1 MTEPVS
7 KLAGALLPLR
17 DLKLDEHELACLRDA
32 ATPQSAVERLEAAG
46 HLQAAAR
53 LVAQALPKR
62 EAVWWACMCCRAVPG
77 LQPQPAQLAWLD
89 AAELWVRRPAEET
102 RRGCVDFTAM
112 PDLRVPEGWAAM
124 GAFWSGGSVAPET
137 AADIPAGPGLTAA
150 AVEAAVLLA
159 AMRDDAPAQQPA
171 RLRRFLNA
179 ARDIALG
186 GAGRLAP
193 EGTA

>member
-1 MTEPVS
+1 MTEPAS
-7 KLAGALLPLR
+7 KLGGALPPLR

-32 ATPQSAVERLEAAG
+32 ATPQVAVERLEAAG
-46 HLQAAAR
+46 HLQTAAR

-77 LQPQPAQLAWLD
+77 AQPQPKQLAWLE
-89 AAELWVRRPAEET
+89 AAELWVRRPLEET
-102 RRGCVDFTAM
+102 RRDCVDFDAM
-112 PDLRVPEGWAAM
+112 PDLTVPEGWAAM

-137 AADIPAGPGLTAA
+137 AAAIPAGPGLTAA

-159 AMRDDAPAQQPA
+159 AMRDDAQTQQPA
-171 RLRRFLNA
+171 RLGRFLNA

-186 GAGRLAP
+186 GAGRMAS
-193 EGTA
+193 EGAA